1 MECLSG
7 RIGSIAGGIQDDAGG
22 DHTEDREEQ
31 YVAHDT
37 GGSDAGQR
45 RSGDLFD
52 VFRAGVSAVEQLVR
66 AGVGDVATDRSAD
79 DRGDSGEVDGVRPDR
94 LAQRLADR
102 GARDDR
108 DVQRQTDHQETEK
121 DDNPVDD
128 HSGAL
133 VEEDGDG
140 EECRD
145 QATDLRVHAQQ

>member
-1 MECLSG
+1 MASG
-7 RIGSIAGGIQDDAGG
+7 QI
-22 DHTEDREEQ
+22 
-31 YVAHDT
+31 VW
-37 GGSDAGQR
+37 
-45 RSGDLFD
+45 
-52 VFRAGVSAVEQLVR
+52 
-66 AGVGDVATDRSAD
+66 RSASPT
-79 DRGDSGEVDGVRPDR
+79 G
-94 LAQRLADR
+94 